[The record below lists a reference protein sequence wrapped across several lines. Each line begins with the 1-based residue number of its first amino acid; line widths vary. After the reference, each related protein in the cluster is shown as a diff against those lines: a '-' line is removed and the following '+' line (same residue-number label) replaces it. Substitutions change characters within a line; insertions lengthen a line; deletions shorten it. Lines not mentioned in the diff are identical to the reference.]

1 MITTSNVNFQI
12 LWNKFLAQPSLIP
25 PDQRFILNIV
35 KELREENARLKEQ
48 LVALGNARS
57 QDSQGT
63 PGVDGA
69 VLQPAA
75 LGREAVPELPDQAD
89 RALGSPEHA
98 KEPIDQHPRSKEQDP
113 RKPGRP
119 SGGSAKG

>member
-48 LVALGNARS
+48 LVAIGNARP
-57 QDSQGT
+57 QDNQGP
-63 PGVDGA
+63 PGMDGA
-69 VLQPAA
+69 SLQPAA
-75 LGREAVPELPDQAD
+75 VGREAISELPYQAD
-89 RALGSPEHA
+89 RPLGSDEHA
-98 KEPIDQHPRSKEQDP
+98 KEPAGPDPRSKEQDT
-113 RKPGRP
+113 RKPGR
-119 SGGSAKG
+119 SAGGSAKG